1 MKNRKLIMFL
11 HFIVLLAVLI
21 GLIALFSRLRADWI
35 FDNRTQGGGLLPL
48 LLMLAATLPVSVC
61 GQMAFGLLTG
71 YKLKELSLPFVTF
84 RPGQGV
90 RFSGR
95 IRIVLTMTPPEISS
109 NIPFRLMT
117 VGAPLT
123 LLILSALL
131 TPLALL
137 LQTSPLSP
145 WLLDAAQMCAIMMC
159 IQLLPRKSQTD
170 DLTLLFLMSRY
181 PQMRLACAQNMAIT
195 AEPGAAF
202 DKPDAWFAPYEMP
215 LLTHPYPMSIT
226 IVYIAR
232 CIRQSRFAEAY
243 PAVQAVLAIPDPA
256 TPFIIPCMLC
266 QGALCEVLGD
276 FPADCVNRLEE
287 DSVQY
292 LLPDN
297 WRNRLLLARYARERC
312 ITRNDE
318 NAQAILQEYL
328 ALHRADD
335 DSRHAAA
342 EARLLQL
349 IDEKAGV
356 PAAKEPD
363 DAP

>member
-1 MKNRKLIMFL
+1 M
-11 HFIVLLAVLI
+11 
-21 GLIALFSRLRADWI
+21 
-35 FDNRTQGGGLLPL
+35 
-48 LLMLAATLPVSVC
+48 
-61 GQMAFGLLTG
+61 TG
-71 YKLKELSLPFVTF
+71 YRLKELAMPFVAW

-90 RFSGR
+90 RFTGR
-95 IRIVLTMTPPEISS
+95 IRISLTMMPPRVSS
-109 NIPFRLMT
+109 DIPFRLVT

-123 LLILSALL
+123 LFLLSALL

-137 LQTSPLSP
+137 LQTSPVSP

-159 IQLLPRKSQTD
+159 IQLLPRRNQTD
-170 DLTLLFLMSRY
+170 APTLLVMMSRY
-181 PQMRLACAQNMAIT
+181 PQMRLACAQNMAIS

-202 DKPDAWFAPYEMP
+202 DKPEEWFTPYEMP
-215 LLTHPYPMSIT
+215 LLAHPYPMSIT
-226 IVYIAR
+226 MVYIAR

-276 FPADCVNRLEE
+276 FPADCANRLDE
-287 DSVQY
+287 DSVRY

-297 WRNRLLLARYARERC
+297 WKGRLLLARYARERC
-312 ITRNDE
+312 ITRDDGA
-318 NAQAILQEYL
+318 AQAILQEYL

-342 EARLLQL
+342 EATLLQL

-356 PAAKEPD
+356 PAAKESD